1 MKKNETKMSC
11 SNDFKI
17 FQGCFYSDFH
27 KKVYCLPPDE
37 RANFF
42 TVQDKKGNTYLSPE
56 QRLVVVTV
64 ISLGVF

>member
-1 MKKNETKMSC
+1 MSC

-17 FQGCFYSDFH
+17 FQGCFYSGFL

-37 RANFF
+37 RANFL
-42 TVQDKKGNTYLSPE
+42 TVQDKQGNTYLSPE
-56 QRLVVVTV
+56 QRLGVVAI